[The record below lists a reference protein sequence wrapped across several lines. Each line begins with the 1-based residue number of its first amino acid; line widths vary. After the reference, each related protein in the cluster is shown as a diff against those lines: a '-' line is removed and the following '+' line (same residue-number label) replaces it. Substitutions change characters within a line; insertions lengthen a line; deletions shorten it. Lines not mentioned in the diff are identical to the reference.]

1 MRERQTEVLVAGA
14 GPVGLWS
21 ALLLADAGL
30 EVLIIDREERTASRS
45 YACALH
51 PATLKRLQ
59 RFGLADEVIAR
70 GRRISKVGFYDGSER
85 RAELDLAATGGDF
98 PFLVILPQNVFE
110 SLLEQRLRQAG
121 VKVLWNHNF
130 ADCAQEDEMVAVTV
144 EELAGTSTGYIVPH
158 WEMVVKERAV
168 VHAQFLLG
176 ADGHHSTARQ
186 RLGLE
191 SQHAG
196 DRQHFAAYEFE
207 SDAGGEDE
215 VRVVLDNAT
224 TNVLWPLPQNRYRW
238 TFQVVHSEPGAH
250 FPEKDRRTAR
260 LAEPQIDERIREYV
274 QRVARHRAPWFASA
288 IKEILWCSEVVFER
302 RMAVNFGR
310 GRCWLAGDA
319 AHQTGPVGVQSMNSG
334 FAEGEMLAGAV
345 RKILREQA
353 PVEGL
358 ETYNREYTGQW
369 RQLLGVTGGLTARN
383 ATPPWVKERS
393 ARLLPCL
400 PGLRDDLA
408 TLARQLGLECAG
420 APVAGKPG

>member
-21 ALLLADAGL
+21 ALLLAEAGL

-51 PATLKRLQ
+51 SSTLKRLQ
-59 RFGLADEVIAR
+59 RFGLAEEVIAR
-70 GRRISKVGFYDGSER
+70 GRKISKYGFYDGAER
-85 RAELDLAATGGDF
+85 RVELDLAATGGEF

-121 VKVLWNHNF
+121 VKVLWNHNL
-130 ADCAQEDEMVAVTV
+130 ADCTQEEQIVAVTI

-176 ADGHHSTARQ
+176 ADGHHSTVRQ

-191 SQHAG
+191 SEHAG
-196 DRQHFAAYEFE
+196 ERQHFAAYEFE
-207 SDAGGEDE
+207 SDAGGAEE

-238 TFQVVHSEPGAH
+238 TFQLVHSEPPAY

-302 RMAVNFGR
+302 RVATDFGR
-310 GRCWLAGDA
+310 DRCWLAGDA

-334 FAEGEMLAGAV
+334 FAEGEMLAGV
-345 RKILREQA
+345 LRKILREQG
-353 PVEGL
+353 PRKGL
-358 ETYNREYTGQW
+358 EAYNREFGSQW
-369 RQLLGVTGGLTARN
+369 RELLGLTGGLTALN
-383 ATPPWVKERS
+383 GTAPWVRERS
-393 ARLLPCL
+393 TRLLPCL
-400 PGLRDDLA
+400 PGLGDDLA
-408 TLARQLGLECAG
+408 SLARQLGLERG
-420 APVAGKPG
+420 ATSAAGKS